1 MKWAKGPFVVQAS
14 CQDGLEYFPFEQISL
29 NLQGK
34 SVGSYPHGASFIL
47 PIGDR
52 FVEAIVE
59 W

>member
-1 MKWAKGPFVVQAS
+1 MKWAKGPFVVQVS
-14 CQDGLEYFPFEQISL
+14 CQDGLEYFLFEQISL

-34 SVGSYPHGASFIL
+34 PVGSHPHSTSFIL

-52 FVEAIVE
+52 FVGAIVE